1 MAQDFG
7 DEIGDILL
15 REMKLA
21 AKQALSKVYHH
32 RKHALA
38 EKQAQFY
45 KQHGISLGMNAAQ
58 ANQYAARQANKELA
72 IISFG
77 SATDSAYF
85 AKLCQENGTNL
96 ISFTDNQGN
105 GFIQFAKDDLP
116 KLLENIPQ
124 FSKLMTVL
132 YEQQFI
138 KRMKPIEPTPELF
151 NNLHLIQK
159 LPELPSLDTAVH
171 DIPIN
176 RTAHI
181 AEKVSLAKEAAKN
194 FEEFKELLAQ
204 DNLGLT
210 TSVKGE
216 HLFYEA
222 RLGKDGELLPYSH
235 EKRDWSVSADT
246 LKNKYNID
254 ATIDTLEQHF
264 TENRDSNSDGSLDIK
279 GETADINQGIES
291 HDGMDTNATTLR
303 LEREG
308 VNTDT
313 PPSVTKSSVPMKTT
327 DKVIPYYSLESQAK
341 AARQAAKELA
351 KERQV
356 KERITDI
363 SDKLNP
369 VR

>member
-15 REMKLA
+15 REMKNA
-21 AKQALSKVYHH
+21 TKQALSKGYQ
-32 RKHALA
+32 KHKQALA
-38 EKQAQFY
+38 EEQAQFY
-45 KQHGISLGMNAAQ
+45 KQHGISLGMDAAQ
-58 ANQYAARQANKELA
+58 ANQYAARQATKELA
-72 IISFG
+72 ILSFG
-77 SATDSAYF
+77 SYTDSAYF

-96 ISFTDNQGN
+96 MSFTDNQGN
-105 GFIQFAKDDLP
+105 GYIQFAKDDLP
-116 KLLENIPQ
+116 KLLANIPQ
-124 FSKLMTVL
+124 FSTLMTAL

-138 KRMKPIEPTPELF
+138 KRIKPIEPTPELF
-151 NNLHLIQK
+151 NNLSLIKK

-171 DIPIN
+171 DDPLN

-181 AEKVSLAKEAAKN
+181 AEKVSFAKETAKN

-222 RLGKDGELLPYSH
+222 RLGKDGKLLPYSH
-235 EKRDWSVSADT
+235 EKRDWSVSAET
-246 LKNKYNID
+246 LKNKYDID
-254 ATIDTLEQHF
+254 ATMDTLEQHF
-264 TENRDSNSDGSLDIK
+264 TEDRDNNSDGSLDVK
-279 GETADINQGIES
+279 GETADINQGIAS

-303 LEREG
+303 IEREG
-308 VNTDT
+308 VNTDI
-313 PPSVTKSSVPMKTT
+313 PSSVTKASTATKTT
-327 DKVIPYYSLESQAK
+327 DKVPPYSLESQAK